1 MKETYFYEK
10 RRKGRNIP
18 ARCAR
23 FCGSS
28 QSRNETHNNMLK
40 EIYMHEKRRMKETY
54 LRVEQGLVTLSIG
67 TANTSQKRH
76 IRTKREFGYL
86 MEETCMYEKRHIRTK
101 RDICVRKE
109 SWVISK
115 KRHICTK
122 RDIYIREETH
132 KKIYLC
138 MMPGLVT
145 HLSLDLRRTII
156 CKKKPICMKRMHK
169 RDILARRAR
178 SCRSFEMTSHT

>member
-1 MKETYFYEK
+1 MGYKANQRQNYPQRPTCEKLDVDYLMKETYFYEK

-101 RDICVRKE
+101 RDIYVRKE
-109 SWVISK
+109 TYTYEK
-115 KRHICTK
+115 RHMRTKRELGYLKKETYMYEKRHIYTR
-122 RDIYIREETH
+122 RDTQ
-132 KKIYLC
+132 K
-138 MMPGLVT
+138 
-145 HLSLDLRRTII
+145 
-156 CKKKPICMKRMHK
+156 
-169 RDILARRAR
+169 DIPVHDAR
-178 SCRSFEMTSHT
+178 SCHSSKS

>member
-101 RDICVRKE
+101 RDIYVRKE
-109 SWVISK
+109 TYTYEK
-115 KRHICTK
+115 RHMRTKRELGYLKKETYMYEKRHIYTR
-122 RDIYIREETH
+122 RDTQ
-132 KKIYLC
+132 K
-138 MMPGLVT
+138 
-145 HLSLDLRRTII
+145 
-156 CKKKPICMKRMHK
+156 
-169 RDILARRAR
+169 DIPVHDAR
-178 SCRSFEMTSHT
+178 SCHSSKSWFETHDNM